1 MEFDKNESGAAPFGE
16 RVIIKH
22 LPIDDTMGTGILTKP
37 MSMLAREEALQV
49 KSEIVALGEL
59 AFEECEFKPEVGDIV
74 YTSKATGFAF
84 VNSKGDEYRF
94 INDKDIIGLCM

>member
-1 MEFDKNESGAAPFGE
+1 MNFDKNESEAAPFGE

-22 LPIDDTMGTGILTKP
+22 MPVTDTMGEGILAKP

-49 KSEIVALGEL
+49 KSEIIALGEL
-59 AFEECEFKPEVGDIV
+59 AFEDCEFKPEVGDIV

-84 VNSKGDEYRF
+84 LNSKSDEYRF
-94 INDKDIIGLCM
+94 INDRDIIGICM